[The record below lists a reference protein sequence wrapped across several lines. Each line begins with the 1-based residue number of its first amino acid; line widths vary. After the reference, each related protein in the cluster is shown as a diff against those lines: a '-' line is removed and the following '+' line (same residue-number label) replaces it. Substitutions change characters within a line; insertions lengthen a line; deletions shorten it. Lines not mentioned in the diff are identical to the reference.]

1 MSTLLDLFPSL
12 FFAAVLVC
20 LLQRDVAVDLVVGVA
35 GETCHPGSSAGELR
49 LIILCSSA
57 IVKFMV
63 LGCWKKREEQMC
75 DRDVN

>member
-1 MSTLLDLFPSL
+1 MDS
-12 FFAAVLVC
+12 
-20 LLQRDVAVDLVVGVA
+20 VVGVA

-49 LIILCSSA
+49 LIILCSGT
-57 IVKFMV
+57 IVNFMV